1 MDKSA
6 RKKPTDQSITSLYLT
21 GLENDI
27 TESDL
32 RHSFYPFGEIKSILI
47 LQKAKSAFIN
57 FAERLSAE
65 LAMEKLF
72 GRLRVKGHD
81 LKMQWGKKSS
91 TPLPPPSVKSS
102 SHPSQPLTNAPVSEP
117 QMSLEELENLNAAA
131 LVATGAPRAYPSMNP
146 SMLGTLEKTYKA

>member
-1 MDKSA
+1 M
-6 RKKPTDQSITSLYLT
+6 T

-47 LQKAKSAFIN
+47 LQKAKCAFIN

-72 GRLRVKGHD
+72 GRLKVKGHD
-81 LKMQWGKKSS
+81 LKMQWGKKKS
-91 TPLPPPSVKSS
+91 TGGAPQATQGGKPTKTPSE
-102 SHPSQPLTNAPVSEP
+102 TTTP
-117 QMSLEELENLNAAA
+117 QMSLEELEKLNAAS
-131 LVATGAPRAYPSMNP
+131 LVASGAPKAYPSMNP
-146 SMLGTLEKTYKA
+146 TMLGTMEKTYKA